1 MPIVPKVPLARRILA
16 DVVAVE
22 EVARRLRS
30 EAEGLFCATCP
41 CVCLGSLTIEALEV
55 RLTAETPGN
64 PPLISL
70 MTRKGPGGRRQNLR
84 TKRHER
90 IAKGR
95 WRSPPAR
102 DPSPGERQIRQPGPA
117 LCPERLLFRYRSCVH
132 DYFKQF
138 CLN

>member
-70 MTRKGPGGRRQNLR
+70 MTRKGPGRRRQNLR

-90 IAKGR
+90 IGKGAGDRRRRVIALPAKGR
-95 WRSPPAR
+95 SDSRVLPFAR
-102 DPSPGERQIRQPGPA
+102 NA
-117 LCPERLLFRYRSCVH
+117 
-132 DYFKQF
+132 YFF
-138 CLN
+138 GTVLVSTTISSNFV